1 MTDRRMRPIAVKEMR
16 ALLPVW
22 IAAAVAITAAG
33 LSGPRNHEFG
43 LMALGF
49 GSAALGAQSIGH
61 EYTSRTLTLLLAQP
75 VSRRR
80 VLVLKLAVL
89 TLMLLALAAFATMT
103 LLTVQVPED
112 RLWLWLSML
121 NALCLAPLLTIVCR
135 TPIAGV
141 VFTGGAPVWVVALS
155 GVVTPRM
162 LWTMVLAVCVAAAV
176 ASWRVFMRLEAIDGR
191 GSEFEMPRLFRAA
204 SNTARARVHPGRHP
218 FWQLVKKE
226 LHLQQMAFAVGAVWV
241 AIWVAVFT
249 LGPMLPTFAAFS
261 VEVVSAL
268 YGVLLALL
276 IGALASA
283 EERQL
288 GTLEWQMLQPLAAW
302 QQWVVK
308 VGTALALAAVLSFAL
323 PVMLASRKIGATA
336 PFAAVI
342 FVLTIGSLY
351 ISSLC
356 RNSIRAL
363 TIAGPTLLGLL
374 ALWTYV
380 AGIYSIRYH
389 GPHLVAM
396 SVVLLSAI
404 VPLMLWFSLE
414 NHRSSRPG
422 AANVIRQVLWMTGS
436 AAAGIAIV
444 TAIA

>member
-1 MTDRRMRPIAVKEMR
+1 
-16 ALLPVW
+16 
-22 IAAAVAITAAG
+22 
-33 LSGPRNHEFG
+33 
-43 LMALGF
+43 
-49 GSAALGAQSIGH
+49 
-61 EYTSRTLTLLLAQP
+61 
-75 VSRRR
+75 
-80 VLVLKLAVL
+80 
-89 TLMLLALAAFATMT
+89 
-103 LLTVQVPED
+103 
-112 RLWLWLSML
+112 ML
-121 NALCLAPLLTIVCR
+121 NALCLAPLLTMVCR

-141 VFTGGAPVWVVALS
+141 VFTGATPVWVLALS
-155 GVVTPRM
+155 GVVRPRM
-162 LWTMVLAVCVAAAV
+162 LWTSVLAACVAAAV
-176 ASWRVFMRLEAIDGR
+176 GSWRGFMRLEAIDGR
-191 GSEFEMPRLFRAA
+191 GSDLELPRLSRADA
-204 SNTARARVHPGRHP
+204 STTVHARVHPARHP
-218 FWQLVKKE
+218 LWQLVKKE

-249 LGPMLPTFAAFS
+249 LAPMVPTFALFP

-288 GTLEWQMLQPLAAW
+288 GTLEWQLLQPVAAW

-308 VGTALALAAVLSFAL
+308 VGTVLLLAAVLAFAV
-323 PVMLASRKIGATA
+323 PVVFAGRHIAVSG

-342 FVLTIGSLY
+342 FALTIGSLY

-363 TIAGPTLLGLL
+363 TIAAPTLLGLL
-374 ALWTYV
+374 ALWTYL

-396 SVVLLSAI
+396 SVGPLSAVI
-404 VPLMLWFSLE
+404 PPMLWFSLE

-422 AANVIRQVLWMTGS
+422 VANVIRQVLWMAGS